1 MVIKRF
7 LSAAHY
13 NSNGSVSRL
22 VYKDVKSVAARA
34 FNLEND
40 KKNLLKGFMDGWDDI
55 TADVNAVKKAVQDMS
70 SQNGLESAFK
80 EYLDGIL
87 AGKATLDEDLKQKL
101 TYAALGDKLRIFLL
115 ILPLYL
121 NSAQSRSAIYTNTI
135 MFPYTK
141 AEEAITSFGSVI
153 TITETMV

>member
-1 MVIKRF
+1 
-7 LSAAHY
+7 
-13 NSNGSVSRL
+13 
-22 VYKDVKSVAARA
+22 
-34 FNLEND
+34 
-40 KKNLLKGFMDGWDDI
+40 MDGWDDI

-87 AGKATLDEDLKQKL
+87 AGKATLDEDL
-101 TYAALGDKLRIFLL
+101 
-115 ILPLYL
+115 PLYL

>member
-7 LSAAHY
+7 FPRLIIIVMVR
-13 NSNGSVSRL
+13 VSRL

-70 SQNGLESAFK
+70 SQNGLERAFRNIWM
-80 EYLDGIL
+80 GFL
-87 AGKATLDEDLKQKL
+87 AGKATL
-101 TYAALGDKLRIFLL
+101 
-115 ILPLYL
+115 
-121 NSAQSRSAIYTNTI
+121 
-135 MFPYTK
+135 
-141 AEEAITSFGSVI
+141 
-153 TITETMV
+153 

>member
-1 MVIKRF
+1 M
-7 LSAAHY
+7 
-13 NSNGSVSRL
+13 
-22 VYKDVKSVAARA
+22 
-34 FNLEND
+34 
-40 KKNLLKGFMDGWDDI
+40 
-55 TADVNAVKKAVQDMS
+55 KKAVQDMS

-101 TYAALGDKLRIFLL
+101 TYAAFRRQASH
-115 ILPLYL
+115 LPS
-121 NSAQSRSAIYTNTI
+121 NITPVSQFSSAIYTNTI